1 MRVAHFAFDFGL
13 RNQGGYGV
21 DDDDVN
27 GTAADEFF
35 RDFKSLF
42 AVIRLGNEQLVGIDA
57 EVAGIDRI
65 ESVFRIDKAAMPP
78 FFWADAMACRA
89 RVVFPDDSGP

>member
-65 ESVFRIDKAAMPP
+65 ESVFRIDKGCNAA
-78 FFWADAMACRA
+78 
-89 RVVFPDDSGP
+89 VLLG